1 MEDMNSDQVFEIPD
15 TPERAA
21 ARSQNGAQ
29 FGKESN
35 SLVPG
40 RQRKSDEYCPQ
51 SNFPLENSH
60 LHHNAPLF
68 RRPAT
73 VNNSKPEKRHS
84 EGAQHVEKWKAG
96 HATNSSKKSL
106 CIKDDDLLDLTKM
119 SERDRILDTVF
130 PRGASKDLQAK
141 ETREGRLSSNGGSSL
156 QLGPLSSRIS
166 DSTSKG
172 KERK

>member
-1 MEDMNSDQVFEIPD
+1 MMKLLGENRLNRRPHLH
-15 TPERAA
+15 
-21 ARSQNGAQ
+21 RSPIN
-29 FGKESN
+29 
-35 SLVPG
+35 L
-40 RQRKSDEYCPQ
+40 DEYCPQ

-60 LHHNAPLF
+60 LHHTAPLF

-73 VNNSKPEKRHS
+73 VNNSKPEKRLS

-119 SERDRILDTVF
+119 SEPHRILDTVF

-141 ETREGRLSSNGGSSL
+141 ETREGRLSSNGGFSL
-156 QLGPLSSRIS
+156 QLAPLSSTIS
-166 DSTSKG
+166 GSTSKG
-172 KERK
+172 KEKIEVNTLY